1 MEKVPRKKTRRPLKG
16 RTVLLILLCCAA
28 LAGAGLYLLRIQPVE
43 LPPLTDQDTV
53 LLLSRPKEDIAG
65 VAIAPRDGVAYPL
78 VKRGDTFV
86 LLGQEDEKLRAD
98 ILDDL
103 LISLTE
109 LPAEN
114 TVLSD
119 FSQAQGL
126 LPSDFGLDP
135 AAVRV
140 TVTYT
145 DGEKKELRVGS
156 RTPDEETP
164 QRYCMVSGSD
174 TLYTILEA
182 DSAPFLREMASLRD
196 FAQPS
201 LDASLLDRIE
211 VTGQVEWALHYTP
224 SGWYMDAPFSYPLS
238 AARMDALLTKIE
250 SMGFAA
256 CLGKAEKLNLK
267 DYGLDDPALTIAL
280 TQAATVITGET
291 AEGQQVSVPVP
302 ETVYSLR
309 VGHETGGSGVYA
321 QWQDQVFTASNFL
334 LGFWKELQP
343 MDYLLQTPVNL
354 LVNDLSEVRFT
365 RGGITHSYQVRM
377 VEQITENNQIAV
389 DEYGRVLYDCAVNR
403 MGETQDMDAEA
414 FLSWYTRLASLAGD
428 GKLPDGWT
436 PEGAEKPRAEIVL
449 VNDHL
454 TRTVT
459 LWPYDAL
466 HDAIAVDGVALYY
479 IRNTWLDEIGE
490 AP

>member
-1 MEKVPRKKTRRPLKG
+1 MEKVPRKKTRHPIKKSAL
-16 RTVLLILLCCAA
+16 LLILFCCAA
-28 LAGAGLYLLRIQPVE
+28 LAGGGVYYLRT
-43 LPPLTDQDTV
+43 LPAEVPPITEKETV
-53 LLLSRPKEDIAG
+53 LLFSRPKEDI
-65 VAIAPRDGVAYPL
+65 VAIAIAPKDGTAYPL
-78 VKRGDTFV
+78 IRQGDAFA
-86 LLGQEDEKLRAD
+86 LLGQEDEKLRSD

-109 LPAEN
+109 LPVEN
-114 TVLSD
+114 TVLQSI
-119 FSQAQGL
+119 SAAQGL
-126 LPSDFGLDP
+126 QPSDFGLDP
-135 AAVRV
+135 ALARV

-145 DGEKKELRVGS
+145 DGEKKELRVGNL
-156 RTPDEETP
+156 TPNEETP

-182 DSAPFLREMASLRD
+182 DSAPLLRGMDSLRD

-201 LDASLLDRIE
+201 LDGSLLDRIE
-211 VTGQVEWALHYTP
+211 VTGQVEWTLHYTP
-224 SGWYMDAPFSYPLS
+224 SGWQMDVPFSYPLS
-238 AARMDALLTKIE
+238 TLRTDTLLKKIE

-256 CLGKAEKLNLK
+256 CLGKAEKLTLS
-267 DYGLDDPALTIAL
+267 DYGLDAPALTITI

-302 ETVYSLR
+302 ETVYTLR
-309 VGHETGGSGVYA
+309 IGKETGKSGVYV

-343 MDYLLQTPVNL
+343 LDYLLQTPVNL

-365 RGGITHSYQVRM
+365 RDGITHTYQVRM

-389 DEYGRVLYDCAVNR
+389 DEYGRVLYDCAVKR
-403 MGETQDMDAEA
+403 AGENQDMDAEA

-436 PEGAEKPRAEIVL
+436 PSGENQAEIVL
-449 VNDHL
+449 INDHL

-466 HDAIAVDGVALYY
+466 HDAIAIDGVALFY
-479 IRNTWLDEIGE
+479 IRNTWLNEISE
-490 AP
+490 TP

>member
-1 MEKVPRKKTRRPLKG
+1 MEKVPRKKTRRPFKG

-28 LAGAGLYLLRIQPVE
+28 LAGGGLYYVRSIPPEVPLNIQKE
-43 LPPLTDQDTV
+43 TV
-53 LLLSRPKEDIAG
+53 LLFNRPEEDIAAI
-65 VAIAPRDGVAYPL
+65 AIAPRDGTAYPL
-78 VKRGDTFV
+78 IRQGGSFA
-86 LLGQEDEKLRAD
+86 LMGREDEKLRSD
-98 ILDDL
+98 LIDDL

-109 LPAEN
+109 LPVKN
-114 TVLSD
+114 TVLESL
-119 FSQAQGL
+119 SAAQGL
-126 LPSDFGLDP
+126 RPADFGLDP
-135 AAVRV
+135 AIARI

-145 DGEKKELRVGS
+145 DGEKKELRVGNL
-156 RTPDEETP
+156 TPDKETP

-182 DSAPFLREMASLRD
+182 DSVPLLREMDSLRD
-196 FAQPS
+196 FVQPD
-201 LDASLLDRIE
+201 LDGSLLDRIE
-211 VTGQVEWALHYTP
+211 VTGQIEWALHYTP
-224 SGWYMDAPFSYPLS
+224 SGWQMDAPFPYPLS
-238 AARMDALLTKIE
+238 TLRTDALLTKIE

-256 CLGKAEKLNLK
+256 CLGKAGKLNLK
-267 DYGLDDPALTIAL
+267 DYGLDAPALTITL

-291 AEGQQVSVPVP
+291 TEGQQVSVPVP
-302 ETVYSLR
+302 ETVYTLR
-309 VGHETGGSGVYA
+309 VGNETGKSGVYV

-334 LGFWKELQP
+334 LGFWKELAP
-343 MDYLLQTPVNL
+343 LDYLLQTPVNL
-354 LVNDLSEVRFT
+354 LVNNLSEVRFT
-365 RGGITHSYQVRM
+365 RNGSTHAYQVRL

-403 MGETQDMDAEA
+403 AGESQDMDAEA

-428 GKLPDGWT
+428 GKLPDGWI
-436 PEGAEKPRAEIVL
+436 PSGEKRAEITL
-449 VNDHL
+449 INDHL

-459 LWPYDAL
+459 LWPCDAL

>member
-1 MEKVPRKKTRRPLKG
+1 MEKVPRKKMRRPLKG

-28 LAGAGLYLLRIQPVE
+28 LAGVGLYLLRSQPVS
-43 LPPLTDQDTV
+43 LPPIENRETV
-53 LLLSRPKEDIAG
+53 LLFSRPQEDIVA
-65 VAIAPRDGVAYPL
+65 VAIAPRDGTAYPL
-78 VKRGDTFV
+78 IRQGSSFA
-86 LLGQEDEKLRAD
+86 LMGREDEKLRSD

-109 LPAEN
+109 LPVEN
-114 TVLSD
+114 TVLENLTE
-119 FSQAQGL
+119 AQGL
-126 LPSDFGLDP
+126 RPADFGLDP
-135 AAVRV
+135 VLARV
-140 TVTYT
+140 TVTYA
-145 DGEKKELRVGS
+145 DGEKKELRVGNL
-156 RTPDEETP
+156 TPDEETP

-174 TLYTILEA
+174 ALYTILEA
-182 DSAPFLREMASLRD
+182 DSVPLLRDMDSLRD

-201 LDASLLDRIE
+201 LDGSLLDRIE

-224 SGWYMDAPFSYPLS
+224 SGWQMDAPFSYPLS
-238 AARMDALLTKIE
+238 TLRTDALLKKIE

-256 CLGKAEKLNLK
+256 CLGKAEKLNLS
-267 DYGLDDPALTIAL
+267 DYGLDAPALTVTL

-302 ETVYSLR
+302 ETVYTLLI
-309 VGHETGGSGVYA
+309 GHETGKSGVYV

-334 LGFWKELQP
+334 LGFWKELEP
-343 MDYLLQTPVNL
+343 LDYLLQTPVNL
-354 LVNDLSEVRFT
+354 LVNDLNEVRFT
-365 RGGITHSYQVRM
+365 RNGHTYAYQVRM
-377 VEQITENNQIAV
+377 VEQVTENNQIAV

-403 MGETQDMDAEA
+403 AGETQDMDAEA

-428 GKLPDGWT
+428 GRLPDGWV
-436 PEGAEKPRAEIVL
+436 PSGESRAEIIL

>member
-1 MEKVPRKKTRRPLKG
+1 MQKVPHKKTRQPLKG

-28 LAGAGLYLLRIQPVE
+28 LAGAGLYLLRSQPTV
-43 LPPLTDQDTV
+43 LPPVTDSETL
-53 LLLSRPKEDIAG
+53 LLLSRPKEDIS
-65 VAIAPRDGVAYPL
+65 AIAVAPRDGMAYPL
-78 VKRGDTFV
+78 VRQGDTFV
-86 LLGQEDEKLRAD
+86 LLGQEDEKLRAG

-103 LISLTE
+103 LISLSE
-109 LPAEN
+109 LPAEI
-114 TVLSD
+114 TVLQS
-119 FSQAQGL
+119 FSEGQSL
-126 LPSDFGLDP
+126 LLSSFGLDP
-135 AAVRV
+135 AQARI

-145 DGEKKELRVGS
+145 DGEKKELRVGNLA
-156 RTPDEETP
+156 PNEETP

-174 TLYTILEA
+174 ALYTILEA
-182 DSAPFLREMASLRD
+182 DSVPLLRDMASLRD
-196 FAQPS
+196 FVQPS
-201 LDASLLDRIE
+201 LDGSLLDRVEI
-211 VTGQVEWALHYTP
+211 TGQVEWALHYTP
-224 SGWYMDAPFSYPLS
+224 SGWQMDAPFSYPLS
-238 AARMDALLTKIE
+238 IPRTDALLNKIE

-267 DYGLDDPALTIAL
+267 DYGLDDPALTITL

-291 AEGQQVSVPVP
+291 AAGEQVSVPVP
-302 ETVYSLR
+302 ETVYTLR
-309 VGHETGGSGVYA
+309 IGSETGKSGVYV

-343 MDYLLQTPVNL
+343 LDYLLQTPVNL
-354 LVNDLSEVRFT
+354 LVNDLNEVRFT
-365 RGGITHSYQVRM
+365 LDGSTHAYQVRM
-377 VEQITENNQIAV
+377 VEQVTENNQIAV

-403 MGETQDMDAEA
+403 AGETQDMDAEA
-414 FLSWYTRLASLAGD
+414 FLAWYTRLATLAGD

-436 PEGAEKPRAEIVL
+436 PSGEPRAEITL
-449 VNDHL
+449 VNDYL

>member
-1 MEKVPRKKTRRPLKG
+1 MEKVPRKKKRQPLKG

-28 LAGAGLYLLRIQPVE
+28 LAGGGLYILRSLPVS
-43 LPPLTDQDTV
+43 LPPVSEKETV
-53 LLLSRPKEDIAG
+53 LLLSRPEEDIAS
-65 VAIAPRDGVAYPL
+65 VAIAPRGGTAYPL
-78 VKRGDTFV
+78 IRQGNTFA
-86 LLGQEDEKLRAD
+86 LLGQEAVALRSD

-103 LISLTE
+103 MVTLTE
-109 LPAEN
+109 LPVEN
-114 TVLSD
+114 TVLQSL
-119 FSQAQGL
+119 SAAQGL
-126 LPSDFGLDP
+126 RPSDFGLDP
-135 AAVRV
+135 ALARV

-145 DGEKKELRVGS
+145 DGEKKELRVGNL
-156 RTPDEETP
+156 TPDEETP

-182 DSAPFLREMASLRD
+182 DSVPLLREMDSLRD
-196 FAQPS
+196 FAQPAM
-201 LDASLLDRIE
+201 DGSLLDRIE
-211 VTGQVEWALHYTP
+211 ITGQIEWVLHYTP
-224 SGWYMDAPFSYPLS
+224 SGWQMDAPFSYPLS
-238 AARMDALLTKIE
+238 AQRTDALLKKIE

-256 CLGKAEKLNLK
+256 CLGHADKLNLK
-267 DYGLDDPALTIAL
+267 DYGLDTPALTITL

-291 AEGQQVSVPVP
+291 ADGEQVSVPVP
-302 ETVYSLR
+302 ETVYTLR
-309 VGHETGGSGVYA
+309 IGSETGKSGVYV

-334 LGFWKELQP
+334 LGFWKELEP
-343 MDYLLQTPVNL
+343 LDYLLQTPVNL
-354 LVNDLSEVRFT
+354 LVNDLNEVRFT
-365 RGGITHSYQVRM
+365 RGGGTHAYQVRM

-403 MGETQDMDAEA
+403 AGETQDMDAEA
-414 FLSWYTRLASLAGD
+414 FLAWYTRLASLAGD
-428 GKLPDGWT
+428 GRLPEGWT

-454 TRTVT
+454 TRTIT

-466 HDAIAVDGVALYY
+466 HDAIAVDGVALSY

>member
-1 MEKVPRKKTRRPLKG
+1 MEKVPRKKRRRPLKG

-28 LAGAGLYLLRIQPVE
+28 LAGGGLYLLRSQPVS
-43 LPPLTDQDTV
+43 LPPVAESEMV
-53 LLLSRPKEDIAG
+53 LLLSRPKEDIAA
-65 VAIAPRDGVAYPL
+65 VAIMPRNGTAYPL
-78 VKRGDTFV
+78 IRQGNTFA
-86 LLGQEDEKLRAD
+86 LLGQEDVALRSD

-103 LISLTE
+103 MVTLTE

-114 TVLSD
+114 TVLESI
-119 FSQAQGL
+119 SAAQGL
-126 LPSDFGLDP
+126 RPSDFGLDP
-135 AAVRV
+135 ALARV

-145 DGEKKELRVGS
+145 DGEKKELRVGNL
-156 RTPDEETP
+156 TPNEETP

-182 DSAPFLREMASLRD
+182 DSAPLLRDMDSLRD
-196 FAQPS
+196 FAQPA
-201 LDASLLDRIE
+201 LDGSLLDRIE
-211 VTGQVEWALHYTP
+211 VTGQVEWTLHYTP
-224 SGWYMDAPFSYPLS
+224 SGWQMDAPFSYPLS
-238 AARMDALLTKIE
+238 TLRTDALLKKIE

-256 CLGKAEKLNLK
+256 CLGKAEKLTLS
-267 DYGLDDPALTIAL
+267 DYGLDAPALTITL

-291 AEGQQVSVPVP
+291 TEGEQVSVPVP
-302 ETVYSLR
+302 ETVYTLR
-309 VGHETGGSGVYA
+309 VGNETGKSGVYV

-343 MDYLLQTPVNL
+343 LDYLLQTPVNL

-365 RGGITHSYQVRM
+365 LDGHTYAYQVRM
-377 VEQITENNQIAV
+377 VEQVTENNQIAV

-403 MGETQDMDAEA
+403 AGETQDMDAEA

-428 GKLPDGWT
+428 GRLPDGWT
-436 PEGAEKPRAEIVL
+436 PSGEKRAEITL

-454 TRTVT
+454 TRTIT

-479 IRNTWLDEIGE
+479 IRNTWLNEIGE

>member
-28 LAGAGLYLLRIQPVE
+28 LAGGGLYILRSQPVS
-43 LPPLTDQDTV
+43 LPPVADSETV
-53 LLLSRPKEDIAG
+53 LLFSRPKEDIAA
-65 VAIAPRDGVAYPL
+65 VAVTPRDGTAYPL
-78 VKRGDTFV
+78 IRQGNTFA
-86 LLGQEDEKLRAD
+86 LLGQEDVALRSD

-103 LISLTE
+103 MVTLTE

-114 TVLSD
+114 TVLENISE
-119 FSQAQGL
+119 AQGL
-126 LPSDFGLDP
+126 RPSDFGLDP
-135 AAVRV
+135 ALARV

-156 RTPDEETP
+156 LTPNEETP

-182 DSAPFLREMASLRD
+182 DSAPLLRDMDSLRD

-201 LDASLLDRIE
+201 LDGSLLDRVE

-224 SGWYMDAPFSYPLS
+224 SGWQMDAPFSYPLS
-238 AARMDALLTKIE
+238 TLRTDALLKKIE

-256 CLGKAEKLNLK
+256 CLGKAEKLNLS
-267 DYGLDDPALTIAL
+267 DYGLDAPALTVTL

-291 AEGQQVSVPVP
+291 TEGEQVSVPVP
-302 ETVYSLR
+302 ETVYTLR
-309 VGHETGGSGVYA
+309 VGSETGKSGVYV

-334 LGFWKELQP
+334 LGFWKELAP
-343 MDYLLQTPVNL
+343 LDYLLQTPVNL

-365 RGGITHSYQVRM
+365 RDGHTYAYQVRM
-377 VEQITENNQIAV
+377 VEQVTENNQIAV

-403 MGETQDMDAEA
+403 AGETQDMDAEA
-414 FLSWYTRLASLAGD
+414 FLAWYTRLASLAGD
-428 GKLPDGWT
+428 GRLPDGWT
-436 PEGAEKPRAEIVL
+436 PSGEKRAEIIL
-449 VNDHL
+449 INDHL
-454 TRTVT
+454 TRTIT

-479 IRNTWLDEIGE
+479 IRNTWLNEIGE